1 MTKSWSPERRLAQKE
16 RARKLYEEGRFGGPG
31 RGQGRKPK
39 RRLQLSMFCPHCGG
53 SLEGLRLDTE
63 GGNVRGSFYTRRAA
77 DGTLEIVDM
86 DDDAGFDDVGHFQAL
101 TNAIEA
107 LATAQPVINVNVP
120 EQPVSAPRKIEFERD
135 SSGRVIAAEE
145 VDTDVLRKGQSVSV
159 VNQRGVVTGFSRDRN
174 HVYVRF
180 SKGAR
185 KVPVE
190 DVTPVR

>member
-77 DGTLEIVDM
+77 DGTLEIVDL
-86 DDDAGFDDVGHFQAL
+86 GDDVGL
-101 TNAIEA
+101 G
-107 LATAQPVINVNVP
+107 LG
-120 EQPVSAPRKIEFERD
+120 D
-135 SSGRVIAAEE
+135 
-145 VDTDVLRKGQSVSV
+145 DTDMFRIGQSVSV
-159 VNQRGVVTGFSRDRN
+159 VNQRGVITGFSRDRN
-174 HVYVRF
+174 HVYIRF

-190 DVTPVR
+190 EVTPVR